1 MKAQQIRILRS
12 SGAAL
17 SAGALL
23 ASLAAAPASAA
34 TAPTGF
40 YTGMGTCPLSSAA
53 LQSSSN
59 GAVGC
64 VVAVV
69 NGGSFTIGSHVVT
82 IPAGS
87 PITTKFGA
95 YWANNGPTVTFAD
108 GNTADIM
115 STVAPTDGKE
125 LTAAPLDV
133 PIPGI
138 ANFWPGVTSAI
149 TQIEL
154 AGPVTDF
161 TPLAAG
167 ENYPV
172 FKLPIKLHLENAF
185 LGDDCYVG
193 SNSNPIVLQPTTG
206 TTSPPAPNQPI
217 TGNPGTITFN
227 NDPNGFGDAIV
238 GFGGATL
245 VDNSVGV
252 PGASGCGLFGSL
264 DWVVDLLFGLPST
277 PGHNTVTFNGVNTT
291 FAVDTSISDLTSAIS
306 ASEK

>member
-1 MKAQQIRILRS
+1 V
-12 SGAAL
+12 L
-17 SAGALL
+17 SAGAL
-23 ASLAAAPASAA
+23 AAALGAGPAAA
-34 TAPTGF
+34 AGTPTG
-40 YTGMGTCPLSSAA
+40 YYAGMGTCPLGSAA
-53 LQSSSN
+53 MQSSSN

-69 NGGSFTIGSHVVT
+69 NGGSFVIGSHVVT
-82 IPAGS
+82 IPSNS
-87 PITTKFGA
+87 PITTTFGA
-95 YWANNGPTVTFAD
+95 VWANDGPTVSFPD

-125 LTAAPLDV
+125 LTAAPIDV

-154 AGPVTDF
+154 AGPITNF

-185 LGDDCYVG
+185 LGPNCYIG
-193 SNSNPIVLQPTTG
+193 SSSAPIVLAPTTG
-206 TTSPPAPNQPI
+206 TTAPPSPNKPI
-217 TGNPGTITFN
+217 TGDPGAITFN

-238 GFGGATL
+238 GFSGATL
-245 VDNSVGV
+245 VDNSFAV
-252 PGASGCGLFGSL
+252 PGANGCGPLGLFNWIVNS
-264 DWVVDLLFGLPST
+264 LFGLPSA
-277 PGHNTVTFNGVNTT
+277 GGNNTVTFSGVNTN
-291 FAVDTSISDLTSAIS
+291 FAVDTDINDLTSAIQ
-306 ASEK
+306 ASE